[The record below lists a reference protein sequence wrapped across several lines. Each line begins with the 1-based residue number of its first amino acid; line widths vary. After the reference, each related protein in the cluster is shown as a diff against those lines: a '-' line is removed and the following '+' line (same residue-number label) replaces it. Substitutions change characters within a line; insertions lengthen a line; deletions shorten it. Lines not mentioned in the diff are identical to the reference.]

1 MRIAYLLMIHDN
13 FPQVRWV
20 FNAIYTPDDYFVIH
34 IDKVSTN
41 TFQQQVKQYVGNLPN
56 VKYLTSRRV
65 TRFGWSVVE
74 TELRAIQEAT
84 SSEHKWKY
92 LINVSGQDYPIKPIG
107 NIKRKLAA
115 EWPRNFIEVIPLAK
129 MAEHDP
135 HDPHLERR

>member
-92 LINVSGQDYPIKPIG
+92 LINVSGRDYPIKPIG
-107 NIKRKLAA
+107 NIKRKLVD
-115 EWPRNFIEVIPLAK
+115 RI
-129 MAEHDP
+129 
-135 HDPHLERR
+135 